1 MSLYYFVFD
10 SLSDGNNVV
19 YLRYLSSG
27 DGTTSLTGTINDAQ
41 SVSQLEQRVCIL
53 HLINLLCY
61 IRISNRSIKECYH
74 QTKV

>member
-41 SVSQLEQRVCIL
+41 SLSQLEQRVCV
-53 HLINLLCY
+53 HHFINLLC
-61 IRISNRSIKECYH
+61 
-74 QTKV
+74 

>member
-1 MSLYYFVFD
+1 MNLYDFVFY
-10 SLSDGNNVV
+10 SLLAGNNVV

-27 DGTTSLTGTINDAQ
+27 DGTTSLTGTMNDAH
-41 SVSQLEQRVCIL
+41 SLSQLEQRVCIL

-61 IRISNRSIKECYH
+61 IRVSNRSIKKCYH

>member
-1 MSLYYFVFD
+1 MNLYDFVFY
-10 SLSDGNNVV
+10 SLSAGNNVV

-41 SVSQLEQRVCIL
+41 SLSQLEQRVCIV

-61 IRISNRSIKECYH
+61 ISIRNRSIKECHH